1 MITSDQTCPNCL
13 HGGMREFYRA
23 DRIPVHSCMMLDN
36 RDAATGFPK
45 RDLALGFCEA
55 CGFISNVLFDS
66 SVQAYS
72 MGYEEQQSFSARFR
86 LFQSDLVERL
96 IDRYGLRRKD
106 VVEIGCGKGDFLI
119 ELCEKGGNRGVGID
133 PACDPDRM
141 NLRNERVRFIRE
153 LYGEAHAGLPC
164 DFLCCRHTLEHIHPT
179 HDFIALMRKVVG
191 ERMDMVV
198 CFEVPAVERV
208 LQEAAFWD
216 IYYEHCSYF
225 SFGSL
230 ARVFRANGFEV
241 VELAFDY
248 DDQYLVI
255 VARPAQRPTRSS
267 LAGEDDIAALAESVD
282 SFQKDVANTIHDWR
296 DRIQAMRA
304 AGKRVVIW
312 GSGSKCVSFL
322 STVGVADA
330 IDAVVDINP
339 YRYGKFLAGSGKEV
353 VAPVALQQSPPDVVI
368 AMNAIYRDEI
378 QSDLDAIG
386 VKAEVIAV

>member
-1 MITSDQTCPNCL
+1 MTSSDLTCPNCL
-13 HGGMREFYRA
+13 RGTMREFYRA
-23 DRIPVHSCMMLDN
+23 ERIPVHSCMMLDS
-36 RDAATGFPK
+36 RDAATAFPK

-96 IDRYGLRRKD
+96 IDRYDLHRKD

-141 NLRNERVRFIRE
+141 NIRSDRVQFIRE
-153 LYGEAHAGLPC
+153 LYGEAHTGLPC

-179 HDFIALMRKVVG
+179 HEFIALMRKVVG
-191 ERMDMVV
+191 ERTDTVV

-208 LQEAAFWD
+208 LREAAFWD

-225 SFGSL
+225 SLGSL
-230 ARVFRANGFEV
+230 AKVFRANGFDV
-241 VELAFDY
+241 VELEFDY

-255 VARPAQRPTRSS
+255 VARPAKSPTKPS
-267 LAGEDDIAALAESVD
+267 LAGEDDVADLAKAVDAFQRSVT
-282 SFQKDVANTIHDWR
+282 KTIDEWR
-296 DRIQAMRA
+296 ERIRAMRA
-304 AGKRVVIW
+304 DGKRIVIW

-322 STVGVADA
+322 SAVGVADA

-339 YRYGKFLAGSGKEV
+339 YRHGKFLAGSGKEV
-353 VAPVALQQSPPDVVI
+353 VAPATLQKSPPDVVI

-378 QSDLDAIG
+378 QCDLDALG
-386 VKAEVIAV
+386 VCAEVLAV